1 MFLQAVHLG
10 YIRGGD
16 PSYPP
21 LDVGSLTPIPVFAL
35 ARHFQFVSLLD
46 GQLAGL
52 IGIVAVLS
60 YVQIRIVFICA
71 GSVQE
76 VLQRAPAVAVSDLR
90 CLRTLEILD
99 AFIGFI
105 IVAMVVEAMVSSIR
119 CKFGKISH
127 SPRQKSRGTQC
138 THVYTRI
145 SILRSPSLPLT
156 PSLPSFIKMRYENFG

>member
-1 MFLQAVHLG
+1 MKPRVLLQAVHLG
-10 YIRGGD
+10 YVRGWD

-21 LDVGSLTPIPVFAL
+21 LDVGGLTPISVFAL

-52 IGIVAVLS
+52 IGMVAVLS
-60 YVQIRIVFICA
+60 DVQIRIVFICA
-71 GSVQE
+71 GGVQE

-90 CLRTLEILD
+90 RLRTLEIFD
-99 AFIGFI
+99 AFIGII

-127 SPRQKSRGTQC
+127 SPRWKSRGMQ
-138 THVYTRI
+138 YTCNDHY
-145 SILRSPSLPLT
+145 LTLSLPL
-156 PSLPSFIKMRYENFG
+156 SLVCTYMK

>member
-1 MFLQAVHLG
+1 MKPRVLLQAVHLG
-10 YIRGGD
+10 YVRGRD

-21 LDVGSLTPIPVFAL
+21 LDVGGLTPISVFAL

-52 IGIVAVLS
+52 IGVVAVLS

-71 GSVQE
+71 GGIQE

-90 CLRTLEILD
+90 CLRTLEIFD
-99 AFIGFI
+99 AFIGI
-105 IVAMVVEAMVSSIR
+105 IIMAMVVVEAMVSSIR

-127 SPRQKSRGTQC
+127 SPRQKSRGMQC
-138 THVYTRI
+138 TCI
-145 SILRSPSLPLT
+145 SIL
-156 PSLPSFIKMRYENFG
+156 